1 MGMMLTEV
9 TQVASAA
16 LPVQA
21 LKDQLRL
28 GSGFSGSGFQDSLLE
43 GHLRAALA
51 VIEGRTAKA
60 ILARQ
65 YKLVLEDWR
74 QADEQPL
81 PVAPVGA
88 VASVTVFDAMGG
100 ATALEATRWR
110 LVADVARPKLVAHGV
125 LFPNLPEDG
134 RIEIIFDAGFG
145 DWAAVP
151 ADLAQAVLMLA
162 AEYYENR
169 HETDRVAGLPHAVL
183 ALIERW
189 RTVRVLGGG
198 AR

>member
-1 MGMMLTEV
+1 MLTEV
-9 TQVASAA
+9 TEVASAA

-21 LKDQLRL
+21 LKDHLRL
-28 GSGFSGSGFQDSLLE
+28 GSGFGTDGLQDGLLE

-81 PVAPVGA
+81 PMAPVTA
-88 VASVTVFDAMGG
+88 VTSVVIFDGDGVSSLLA
-100 ATALEATRWR
+100 AARWR
-110 LVADVARPKLVAHGV
+110 LITDMSRPKLVAHGA
-125 LFPNLPEDG
+125 LFPAVPEDG
-134 RIEIIFDAGFG
+134 RVEIVFDAGFFG
-145 DWAAVP
+145 GWGAVP
-151 ADLAQAVLMLA
+151 ADLAQAVLLLA

-169 HETDRVAGLPHAVL
+169 HEADRVAGLPHAVL

>member
-1 MGMMLTEV
+1 MMLTEV
-9 TQVASAA
+9 TGVASAA

-21 LKDQLRL
+21 LKDHLRL
-28 GSGFSGSGFQDSLLE
+28 GSGFGADGLQDGLLE
-43 GHLRAALA
+43 GHLRAAMA

-65 YKLVLEDWR
+65 YKMALQDWR
-74 QADEQPL
+74 QADEQTL

-88 VASVTVFDAMGG
+88 VASVTVFDADGV
-100 ATALEATRWR
+100 ATLLDAARWR
-110 LVADVARPKLVAHGV
+110 LVLDVARPRLVAHGA
-125 LFPNLPEDG
+125 LFPAVPDDG
-134 RIEIIFDAGFG
+134 RVEIVFDAGFG
-145 DWAAVP
+145 AWAAVP
-151 ADLAQAVLMLA
+151 PDLAQAVLMLA

>member
-1 MGMMLTEV
+1 MMLTEV

-16 LPVQA
+16 LPIQA

-28 GSGFSGSGFQDSLLE
+28 GSGFGADGFQDGLLE
-43 GHLRAALA
+43 SHLRAAMA
-51 VIEGRTAKA
+51 AIEGRTAKA

-74 QADEQPL
+74 QADEHAL
-81 PVAPVGA
+81 PVAPISA
-88 VASVTVFDAMGG
+88 VASVTVFDADGQ
-100 ATALEATRWR
+100 ATPLDAARWR
-110 LVADVARPKLVAHGV
+110 LVADVARPKLVAHGT
-125 LFPNLPEDG
+125 LFPAVPEDG

-145 DWAAVP
+145 DWATVP
-151 ADLAQAVLMLA
+151 ADLAQAMLMLA
-162 AEYYENR
+162 AEYYEHR